1 MKNDTKNQIAEYG
14 TPSNPCKPFSRDLRA
29 PKHLSEQTVNVI
41 EAREAMLKIAD
52 RVQEFSDILKPEKIN
67 VAELLWNLHTEAMQI
82 RIDANK
88 LLDKAN

>member
-1 MKNDTKNQIAEYG
+1 MKKETKNQ
-14 TPSNPCKPFSRDLRA
+14 TA

-52 RVQEFSDILKPEKIN
+52 RVQEISDILKPEKIN
-67 VAELLWNLHTEAMQI
+67 IADLLWNLHTEAMQI